1 MFPDVKSERDLEE
14 MRRKKRLSGH
24 PLRMVSV
31 LSEAVSSIND
41 AKVFYRKMDNVGRLM
56 AKAGVDDENL
66 QVCCFLFQL
75 GNFVNVHGLF
85 HFISFHF
92 TFLGR
97 VVIQ

>member
-1 MFPDVKSERDLEE
+1 MLALNVVTLRLFQTHPDIARMFPDVKSERDLEE

-41 AKVFYRKMDNVGRLM
+41 AKMFYRKMDNVGRLM

-66 QVCCFLFQL
+66 QVCSFLFQ
-75 GNFVNVHGLF
+75 
-85 HFISFHF
+85 
-92 TFLGR
+92 
-97 VVIQ
+97 